1 MGKYQKEI
9 QISAVK
15 FYRPGKEKSGRIGM
29 RFLKYKRIVK
39 EIPADARN
47 FGPAFAL
54 AKLQCIWTDDRIDS
68 VQRKNREILNYL

>member
-1 MGKYQKEI
+1 
-9 QISAVK
+9 
-15 FYRPGKEKSGRIGM
+15 M

-68 VQRKNREILNYL
+68 VQRKNREIPNYL